1 MKNNKI
7 SSYPPVMR
15 TAKDFILDAEKDSAT
30 NTSDKNSCYPWMESG
45 VRHDVQ
51 KVFSVK
57 LLEEY
62 IIKIRFI
69 SEVTNKSQQKIVRD
83 IIKSEVDKI
92 LRSIGAG

>member
-7 SSYPPVMR
+7 SSYPPETR
-15 TAKDFILDAEKDSAT
+15 TAKDFILDAEKDPAN
-30 NTSDKNSCYPWMESG
+30 NTSGRDNCYPWMESG
-45 VRHDVQ
+45 VRPDVQ

-83 IIKSEVDKI
+83 IIKSGVDKI
-92 LRSIGAG
+92 LRSMGSS